1 MGMLEIPG
9 TLRAGSIKMDA
20 DATGGGDSIGNSL
33 SQKFSFVDSVP
44 ATDGLR
50 GGSPYTYTIT
60 GTGHSFYYAKMTLS
74 GKDSRGTHRTAE
86 IEVFNGELQSLFLS
100 NIASSEIE
108 VAVYG
113 DTVKVTT
120 FFREVWFFTNHVEGY
135 SGTLGGGYGKHYG
148 DRAIVSGGN
157 DTPGIDTI
165 EFYSITSGGGATDF
179 GELVGGKNYYHDTY
193 SNGSRVLTTGGFV
206 GSPGGAKTD
215 AIEFITV
222 ATKGNS
228 VDFGEL
234 TAARQ
239 AHQGGDSDGS
249 RGIDPGGGT
258 PIIDTI
264 DYTTIGTLG
273 DSTDFGELSAA
284 RNLLSGASNSSRL
297 CMVGGNP
304 PALDTIEFIT
314 IGTLGNG
321 IDFGE
326 LTKTRSYLGAT
337 GDNNRLVCAGGASD
351 DSMEYI
357 NIQTLGDGTDYAEQQ
372 TGGTSS
378 FQMSSN
384 GSRGTINGGH
394 PARDTINAF
403 TIGILANT
411 VDFGELSGSVF
422 QAGSSSGE

>member
-44 ATDGLR
+44 ATDGVDR
-50 GGSPYTYTIT
+50 GEIYTYTIT
-60 GTGHSFYYAKMTLS
+60 GTGNSFYYAKMTLS
-74 GKDSRGTHRTAE
+74 GKDAAGTHRTAE

-100 NIASSEIE
+100 NIDADEID

-113 DTVKVTT
+113 DTVKVAPT
-120 FFREVWFFTNHVEGY
+120 FSETWFFTNHVEGY
-135 SGTLGGGYGKHYG
+135 SGTLSGGYGKHYG
-148 DRAIVSGGN
+148 DRAIVTGGN
-157 DTPGIDTI
+157 DVPSIDTI
-165 EFYSITSGGGATDF
+165 EYYSITSGGGGVDF

-193 SNGSRVLTTGGFV
+193 SNGYRVLTTGGHV
-206 GSPGGAKTD
+206 GAPGGGYVD
-215 AIEFITV
+215 AIEYITV

-234 TAARQ
+234 TAARN

-249 RGIDPGGGT
+249 RGIDPGGGA

-284 RNLLSGASNSSRL
+284 RNLMSGGSNGSRL

-384 GSRGTINGGH
+384 GSRGTINGGF
-394 PARDTINAF
+394 PGRDTINAF
-403 TIGILANT
+403 TIGVLANT
-411 VDFGELSGSVF
+411 VDFGELTLAKM
-422 QAGSSSGE
+422 QAASSSGD